1 MYHAVIM
8 AGGTGSRLWPVSRRA
23 YPKQLLKLAG
33 EDTMFEHSVYRMA
46 PLMGPEQIYVVA
58 RADLVGALSAQV
70 PSLPDENYIVEP
82 EGRGTAPAIGLAAIR
97 LLQSDPDAVMAV
109 VTADHHI
116 DDTAA
121 FRTALAAGQKL
132 AEAGQIVTLGMKPSF
147 ASTGFGYIKRG
158 NRGRL
163 VDGLMAYDVT
173 AFTEKPDAGTAEA
186 MLKSG
191 NYVWNG
197 GMFIWRAD
205 RILQEFERQMPALY
219 TQLREI
225 AAALGTAEY
234 EAVLAHVWPTVEKE
248 SVDFG
253 IMEGAEDV
261 VVLPVEIGWSDV
273 GSWASVF
280 DVRPTDGDGNILLG
294 RHESIDTAN
303 TLVYGGKRLIATIGV
318 DNLIIV
324 DTPDA
329 LLICRRGHEQD
340 VKAIVNRLQAAGDE
354 TLY

>member
-23 YPKQLLKLAG
+23 HPKQLLKLAG
-33 EDTMFEHSVYRMA
+33 DDTMFEHSVYRMA

-58 RADLVGALSAQV
+58 RADLVDALSAQV
-70 PSLPDENYIVEP
+70 PSLPGANYIVEP
-82 EGRGTAPAIGLAAIR
+82 EGRGTAPAIALAAIH

-109 VTADHHI
+109 LTADHYI
-116 DDTAA
+116 ADTAA
-121 FRTALAAGQKL
+121 FRTTLAAARKL
-132 AEAGQIVTLGMKPSF
+132 AQDRHLVTLGMKPLF
-147 ASTGFGYIKRG
+147 ASTGFGYIKQG
-158 NRGRL
+158 SRGRL
-163 VDGLMAYDVT
+163 VDGLTAYEVA
-173 AFTEKPDAGTAEA
+173 AFAEKPDAETAEA

-191 NYVWNG
+191 DYVWNG

-205 RILQEFERQMPALY
+205 RILQEFERQMPTLY
-219 TQLREI
+219 QQLMEI
-225 AAALGTAEY
+225 SAALGTPDY
-234 EAVLAHVWPTVEKE
+234 ETVLARVWPTVEKE
-248 SVDFG
+248 SIDFG

-280 DVRPTDGDGNILLG
+280 DVRQSDEAGNILLG

-329 LLICRRGHEQD
+329 VLICRRGREQD
-340 VKAIVNRLQAAGDE
+340 VKAIVDRLQAAGDE

>member
-23 YPKQLLKLAG
+23 TPKQLLKLAG
-33 EDTMFEHSVYRMA
+33 DDTMFQHSVYRMA
-46 PLMGPEQIYVVA
+46 PLMGPEQVYVVA
-58 RADLVGALSAQV
+58 RADLISALSAQV
-70 PSLPDENYIVEP
+70 PTLPGENYIVEP
-82 EGRGTAPAIGLAAIR
+82 EGRGTAPAIALAAIH

-109 VTADHHI
+109 LTADHYI
-116 DDTAA
+116 ADTAA
-121 FRTALAAGQKL
+121 FRTTLSAAQDLALDGHL
-132 AEAGQIVTLGMKPSF
+132 VTLGIEPLF
-147 ASTGFGYIKRG
+147 ASTGFGYIEQG
-158 NRGRL
+158 SPGIP
-163 VDGLMAYDVT
+163 VDGLAVYDVA
-173 AFTEKPDAGTAEA
+173 AFTEKPDAETAEA

-197 GMFIWRAD
+197 GMFIWRAA
-205 RILQEFERQMPALY
+205 RILQEFERQMPVFHA
-219 TQLREI
+219 QLMEI
-225 AAALGTAEY
+225 AATLGTPKY
-234 EAVLAHVWPTVEKE
+234 EDVLARVWPTVETE
-248 SVDFG
+248 TIDFG

-280 DVRPTDGDGNILLG
+280 DVRPSDEDGNILLG

-340 VKAIVNRLQAAGDE
+340 VKAIVSRLKAAGDE